1 MSQSR
6 ETVFTDVPEVRWF
19 NDDVTSRVVSGTTQN
34 LSVGFTKVTCHNIIW
49 SRCKSNVYFFVTSLF
64 SLSPSR
70 SPTPSY
76 PSSVSHSSPLS
87 CPFFSLSNFSPS
99 YTVFHCLSPPFPSP
113 FQSLVSAF
121 FLSSLF
127 FSSFVFFF
135 FFTFSSCPSY

>member
-1 MSQSR
+1 MYLR
-6 ETVFTDVPEVRWF
+6 YCTLV

-34 LSVGFTKVTCHNIIW
+34 LSVGFIKVTSNLICHNIIW

-70 SPTPSY
+70 SPIRSY

-135 FFTFSSCPSY
+135 FTFSSCPSY